1 MIGRDRLGRVPVRS
15 CRRGTVPR
23 VLRRANGETPQSAG
37 STGSRAPGG
46 LTDVPREGAIR
57 RTRLARSCCTATRRP
72 RVTSA
77 VASQLQRSCH
87 LGARD
92 TA

>member
-1 MIGRDRLGRVPVRS
+1 
-15 CRRGTVPR
+15 